1 MAIQA
6 SSLKVSIRETIT
18 INGNKYDSFTNQ
30 TITGIN
36 EVSKRVVNIPT
47 SSQQIINVSGSI
59 GSGTYITENI
69 KYIRISNLNDSSN
82 PHSVD
87 LTFRSQDSDEFAV
100 KLDYGG
106 TFMYPATVTNGVSGS
121 MDAIDAGEANL
132 TQLASLKQI
141 TAKTSGSAS
150 DSTDLEIFIASS

>member
-36 EVSKRVVNIPT
+36 EVTKRVVNIPT

-59 GSGTYITENI
+59 GSGSYITENI
-69 KYIRISNLNDSSN
+69 KYIR
-82 PHSVD
+82 
-87 LTFRSQDSDEFAV
+87 F
-100 KLDYGG
+100 
-106 TFMYPATVTNGVSGS
+106 
-121 MDAIDAGEANL
+121 
-132 TQLASLKQI
+132 
-141 TAKTSGSAS
+141 
-150 DSTDLEIFIASS
+150 